1 MSARKIF
8 FNTILQSIG
17 KVVSVAIGLVT
28 IALLTRYLGDE
39 GFGEYTTVTAFM
51 GFFGVLADLGLY
63 LVTTRLIS
71 KEGADEKKILG
82 NVFALRFV
90 TVLGMLMVGAVIALF
105 FPYSAEVKQAM
116 FVGIAAFTFVSG
128 TQVLIGVFQKHLIFY
143 QLTASEIIQ
152 RTVMLGLV
160 WWFISLNFGLT
171 SFVWVLAISSGVHFF
186 ISLAIVRKFI
196 PFQLQWDFR
205 FWKAI
210 LTESWPLAFSVV
222 LNLVYFRADTLILSV
237 FKPAADVGVYGIS
250 YKILEVLMAFPAM
263 FAGLI
268 MPFLAR
274 FAFKEWPLY
283 REYLQKS
290 FDAVLIAIVPM
301 VIITLFFAR
310 PIIDLV
316 GGRGFAD
323 ADTVLQVLIFATAI
337 LYLGNLLGYTVVALG
352 IQKQMLKGYLLG
364 AVVGLALYF
373 LLIPKYSYF
382 GAAYATIAVELIVF
396 AYAYY
401 LTSRSSAFY
410 PSFSILGKAG
420 IAGTVMAL
428 SFYLLKFPW
437 IPEVIIGSAAYLGLL
452 YVLGAIPKSFLQD
465 LLAKRKEAEAIA
477 PITE

>member
-171 SFVWVLAISSGVHFF
+171 SFVWVLAISSGVLFF
-186 ISLAIVRKFI
+186 FFLSLFPTFI

-222 LNLVYFRADTLILSV
+222 FNLVYFRADTLILSV

-396 AYAYY
+396 AYAYF

-420 IAGTVMAL
+420 
-428 SFYLLKFPW
+428 
-437 IPEVIIGSAAYLGLL
+437 
-452 YVLGAIPKSFLQD
+452 
-465 LLAKRKEAEAIA
+465 
-477 PITE
+477 